1 MAQPIDERGSLDQ
14 GNQPEVAKQ
23 RSLKKIYISPTLLEY
38 GSIAKLTQ
46 GASGPFLDAGMNRAT
61 VCL

>member
-1 MAQPIDERGSLDQ
+1 MAQPIDAGRSIKQ
-14 GNQPEVAKQ
+14 GNQPEVAKK
-23 RSLKKIYISPTLLEY
+23 RPVKRTYITPTILEY

-46 GASGPFLDAGMNRAT
+46 GASGPLGDGSLMRT